1 YSIING
7 YGLTE
12 APLVMVNT
20 PENGAQKPGSI
31 GKPVMFMDIC
41 IFDDNFEEVEV
52 GEIGELGV
60 RGNNIT
66 PGYWNKPE
74 ETAKTFHG
82 EYFLTGDLA
91 KVDEDGDVY
100 IVDRR
105 KEMIITGGENV
116 LPSEVETVL
125 AEHPL
130 VAQGVVVGYDS
141 PKYGESVAAAVVLT
155 EDDPDFEAKLDAHMR
170 ENIAGYKIP
179 RLYLKLTHMPL
190 NSTSKADKLELQKYM
205 NEKAQDRKS
214 TRLNSSHV
222 SISYAVFCLKK
233 KKTIKNNIQH
243 THSTCSSLYHHLH
256 HLDLHSFPTRR
267 SSDLDFEAKLDAH
280 MRENIAGYKIPR
292 LYLKLTHMPLN
303 STSKADKL
311 ELQKYMNEKAQQ
323 EDKGVDDLI

>member
-1 YSIING
+1 
-7 YGLTE
+7 
-12 APLVMVNT
+12 MVNT

-52 GEIGELGV
+52 AEIGELGV

-155 EDDPDFEAKLDAHMR
+155 KDDPDFEAKLDAHMR

-205 NEKAQDRKS
+205 NEKAQ
-214 TRLNSSHV
+214 
-222 SISYAVFCLKK
+222 
-233 KKTIKNNIQH
+233 Q
-243 THSTCSSLYHHLH
+243 
-256 HLDLHSFPTRR
+256 
-267 SSDLDFEAKLDAH
+267 EA
-280 MRENIAGYKIPR
+280 
-292 LYLKLTHMPLN
+292 
-303 STSKADKL
+303 
-311 ELQKYMNEKAQQ
+311 
-323 EDKGVDDLI
+323 KGVDDLN

>member
-1 YSIING
+1 FDLKNFESIDFLIQGGSSPLPMVQKKFNSLGYSIING

-12 APLVMVNT
+12 ARLVMVNT

-31 GKPVMFMDIC
+31 SKQVMFMDIG

-52 GEIGELGV
+52 GEIGEIGV
-60 RGNNIT
+60 RGKNIT
-66 PGYWNKPE
+66 SGYWNKPE

-105 KEMIITGGENV
+105 NEMIITGGENV

-155 EDDPDFEAKLDAHMR
+155 EDDP
-170 ENIAGYKIP
+170 
-179 RLYLKLTHMPL
+179 
-190 NSTSKADKLELQKYM
+190 
-205 NEKAQDRKS
+205 
-214 TRLNSSHV
+214 
-222 SISYAVFCLKK
+222 
-233 KKTIKNNIQH
+233 
-243 THSTCSSLYHHLH
+243 
-256 HLDLHSFPTRR
+256 
-267 SSDLDFEAKLDAH
+267 
-280 MRENIAGYKIPR
+280 
-292 LYLKLTHMPLN
+292 
-303 STSKADKL
+303 
-311 ELQKYMNEKAQQ
+311 
-323 EDKGVDDLI
+323 